1 LTPAILPGVNGR
13 PILASAGF
21 NDIDNPLSGDQLSDI
36 GIAHTIAAP
45 SNTPMMLIFFMAVSR
60 LELQRSSSLPAQQQ
74 SDDDQRRPCPRG
86 SYNRASA
93 GPDEPAVNVGF
104 DVSRAFVRFLH
115 DTTPGAQRFCDAG
128 KPSLPSTWSQISSS
142 ILTLTHHDT
151 DGVGG

>member
-1 LTPAILPGVNGR
+1 MTPAILPGVNGR
-13 PILASAGF
+13 PILASAEF
-21 NDIDNPLSGDQLSDI
+21 SDTDKPLSGDQLSEI

-45 SNTPMMLIFFMAVSR
+45 INTPMMLIFFMAVSR

-115 DTTPGAQRFCDAG
+115 DGKRRRPSVDGNRHVPAG
-128 KPSLPSTWSQISSS
+128 NCGIFATWKSRSR
-142 ILTLTHHDT
+142 DN
-151 DGVGG
+151 